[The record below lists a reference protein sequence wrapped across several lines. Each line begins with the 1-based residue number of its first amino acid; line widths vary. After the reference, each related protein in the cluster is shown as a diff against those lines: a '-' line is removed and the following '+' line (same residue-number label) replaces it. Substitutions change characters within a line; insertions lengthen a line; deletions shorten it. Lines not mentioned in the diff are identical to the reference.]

1 MRTRFARIKDG
12 PRMSTRS
19 LQRKDLC
26 KPLEYEQDLSIS
38 YRTAPDKKRSWMDSI
53 FRETDIA
60 FHYGYF
66 KEIFRSRSLALK
78 GLYDNPAWCESS
90 ARILD
95 LIENCG
101 GKIQVEGIEKL
112 LSVEGPVVVA
122 GNHMSTLETFVL
134 PTFVTRYKPVTFVV
148 KESLTRGN
156 LFGPIMRSRN
166 PISVGRTNPREDLV
180 AVLEEGSALLKKGM
194 SIIVFPQSTR
204 TTDFNPAEFNSI
216 AVKLAARAKVPLI
229 PVALRTDFWENGRI
243 VKELGRIFR
252 DRKINIS
259 FGDPLLPTEDSRKN
273 QEVLLKF
280 VVDHLKSWG
289 TTVHES

>member
-1 MRTRFARIKDG
+1 
-12 PRMSTRS
+12 MSTRL

-26 KPLEYEQDLSIS
+26 KPLEYDQEVPIS
-38 YRTAPDKKRSWMDSI
+38 YQTALDKKRSVLDLI
-53 FRETDIA
+53 FRETDLA

-66 KEIFRSRSLALK
+66 KEIFRSRRLALD
-78 GLYDNPAWCESS
+78 GLYDNASWCESS
-90 ARILD
+90 AKILD
-95 LIENCG
+95 LIESCG
-101 GKIQVEGIEKL
+101 GKIKVEGIEKI
-112 LSVEGPVVVA
+112 LSVQGPVVIA

-180 AVLEEGSALLKKGM
+180 AVLEEGTKLLQQGM

-243 VKELGRIFR
+243 IKELGRIFR
-252 DRKINIS
+252 DRKINIK
-259 FGDPLLPTEDSRKN
+259 FGDPLLPTDDSRKN
-273 QEVLLKF
+273 QETLLRF
-280 VVDHLKSWG
+280 VVTHIKQWG
-289 TTVHES
+289 TVVRES